1 MKYTSQQPFRHARTP
16 RIGILVANLGT
27 PDAPTAA
34 AVRRYLAEF
43 LGDPR
48 VVEIPRLPWWL
59 ILHGIILRFR
69 PARVAKAY
77 VSIWSKQGSPLL
89 VHSQAIADALQYKCD
104 AHMATPV
111 HVELAMRYGNPSIPA
126 ALQRLR
132 ANNVE
137 RLLVLPLYP
146 QYSATTTATVFDAL
160 SDELKQ
166 WRWLPALRMITHYHD
181 QHGYIEALA
190 KQVSESFAQ
199 HGQPDRLLFSFHGLP
214 QRYFRAGDP
223 YFCQC
228 QKTARLVAEKL
239 QLDKQRWQV
248 VFQSRFGREPWL
260 QPYADK
266 TLAELP
272 GAGIKHVQIIAPG
285 FAADCLETLE
295 ELAMQNR
302 EIFLH
307 AGGEQYHYIPALNAQ
322 PAHIDALFEL
332 VQNDMQGWP
341 LADAVELQHD
351 TAQTLQRAK
360 QLGAVE

>member
-1 MKYTSQQPFRHARTP
+1 MKYTSQQPFRHDRLPRT
-16 RIGILVANLGT
+16 GILLANLGT
-27 PDAPTAA
+27 PEAPTPA

-43 LGDPR
+43 LSDPR
-48 VVEIPRLPWWL
+48 VVEFPRLPWWL
-59 ILHGIILRFR
+59 ILHGVILRIR
-69 PARVAKAY
+69 PPRVARAY
-77 VSIWSKQGSPLL
+77 ASIWSEQGSPLL

-104 AHMATPV
+104 AHLATPV
-111 HVELAMRYGNPSIPA
+111 HVELAMRYGNPSIA
-126 ALQRLR
+126 SSLHRLR
-132 ANNVE
+132 KQNVE

-166 WRWLPALRMITHYHD
+166 WRWLPALRMITQYHD
-181 QHGYIEALA
+181 HHGYIEALA
-190 KQVSESFAQ
+190 QQIRESFAQ
-199 HGQPDRLLFSFHGLP
+199 HGQPDLLLFSFHGLP
-214 QRYFRAGDP
+214 ERYFKAGDP
-223 YFCQC
+223 YFCHC
-228 QKTARLVAEKL
+228 QKTARLVADKL
-239 QLDKQRWQV
+239 QLDKQQWQL

-266 TLAELP
+266 TLAALP
-272 GAGIKHVQIIAPG
+272 ANGVRHVQIIAPG

-322 PAHIDALFEL
+322 ASHIDALFEL
-332 VQNDMQGWP
+332 VQNELQGWP

-351 TAQTLQRAK
+351 TQQTLHHAK